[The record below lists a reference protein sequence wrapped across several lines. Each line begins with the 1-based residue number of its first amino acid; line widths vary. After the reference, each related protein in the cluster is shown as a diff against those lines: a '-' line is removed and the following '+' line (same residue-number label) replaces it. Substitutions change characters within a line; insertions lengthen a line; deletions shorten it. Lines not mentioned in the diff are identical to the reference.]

1 MAEQFL
7 AERDLALGRDVEGGH
22 GAASRNITS
31 PYGVSPLPKGDASS
45 ADALPQDR
53 QSTSRALKS
62 ISSRRVP
69 RSCAN
74 GWIAAADLVPAQ
86 LLEQGLKQGAG

>member
-1 MAEQFL
+1 
-7 AERDLALGRDVEGGH
+7 
-22 GAASRNITS
+22 
-31 PYGVSPLPKGDASS
+31 
-45 ADALPQDR
+45 
-53 QSTSRALKS
+53 LKS